1 LDKDLLLTLAEQAL
15 YQDKTAIKTVLR
27 QSKTIAIVGL
37 SADATKDSYKV
48 AVYLQASGYRVIP
61 VNPRHSFI
69 LGERSYPDLYSIP
82 EKVDIVDVFRPSNDC
97 LSIVNATIA
106 CNVAVIWFQL
116 GIVNREA
123 INQAQLA
130 GLTVIADLCIK
141 IEAER
146 YHIEPAK

>member
-1 LDKDLLLTLAEQAL
+1 LAKELLLTLAEQAL

-48 AVYLQASGYRVIP
+48 AVYLQVAGYRIIP

-82 EKVDIVDVFRPSNDC
+82 EKVDIVDVFRPSKDC
-97 LSIVNATIA
+97 LPIVEATIA
-106 CNVAVIWFQL
+106 CNMAVIWFQL
-116 GIVNREA
+116 GIINRKA
-123 INQAQLA
+123 IDLAQLA
-130 GLTVIADLCIK
+130 GLTTLVDLCIK

-146 YHIEPAK
+146 YHIEPAQ